1 MKKKLII
8 IVISLLL
15 ILGIGYLGIN
25 IYMDSLINKTSKEEE
40 VVPQDE
46 IIEVV
51 EDETPKAHE
60 VVNIMLV
67 GADNLDYAGGRE
79 NSYVQERSDVFKIVS
94 LDYTDKTIKLTSLD
108 RDIVVWIPDRNE
120 VGDFGRFNWAYSFGG
135 AKFALNCINYN
146 LDLDVSKY
154 VSFSFKGF
162 IDVIDIIGGIDI
174 ELTQAEAD
182 FINNPAN
189 YSLMSYPVSAGINH
203 LNGKSALTYARI
215 RHLDSDFVRMERQ
228 NTVIKAVINKLKT
241 SSFTEL
247 MEVINK
253 CLPYITTNL
262 TNSEIKTML
271 WDVLSFDL
279 NDIQTQTFPINGTED
294 VAWNHSELGG
304 YILRSYSNQVIEL
317 HKYIYGTDTYEPT
330 KRIYDNENKI
340 YETYGQFYE
349 NSELIP

>member
-15 ILGIGYLGIN
+15 LLGIGYLGIN

-40 VVPQDE
+40 VVSQDE

-51 EDETPKAHE
+51 EDETPKAHD

-67 GADNLDYAGGRE
+67 GADNLDWANRE
-79 NSYVQERSDVFKIVS
+79 ASWVEQRSDVLKLVS

-154 VSFSFKGF
+154 VSFSFAGF
-162 IDVIDIIGGIDI
+162 INVIDAIDGIDI
-174 ELTQAEAD
+174 DLTKEEVSY
-182 FINNPAN
+182 INNSKLSDEKMTVTV
-189 YSLMSYPVSAGINH
+189 YEGTNH
-203 LNGKSALTYARI
+203 LYGKDALRYARI
-215 RHLDSDFVRMERQ
+215 RHLDSDFVRMDRQ
-228 NTVIKAVINKLKT
+228 NVVIKAVISKLKT

-279 NDIQTQTFPINGTED
+279 NNIQTQTFPINGTED

-330 KRIYDNENKI
+330 QRIYDNEKKI

>member
-1 MKKKLII
+1 MKKKLVII
-8 IVISLLL
+8 TISVLLL
-15 ILGIGYLGIN
+15 LGIGYLGIN

-40 VVPQDE
+40 VVPQE
-46 IIEVV
+46 EIEVV

-67 GADNLDYAGGRE
+67 GADNLDWGNRE
-79 NSYVQERSDVFKIVS
+79 ASYVEQRSDVFKIVS
-94 LDYTDKTIKLTSLD
+94 LDYTNKTIKLTSLD

-135 AKFALNCINYN
+135 AKYALNCINYN

-154 VSFSFKGF
+154 VSFSFAGF
-162 IDVIDIIGGIDI
+162 IEVIDTIGGIDI

-182 FINNPAN
+182 AFNGKTKSNAEMHT
-189 YSLMSYPVSAGINH
+189 YAQEGINH
-203 LNGKSALTYARI
+203 LDGYDALAYSRQ
-215 RHLDSDFVRMERQ
+215 RYVDSDFVRMDRQ
-228 NTVIKAVINKLKT
+228 SNVIKAVINKLKG
-241 SSFTEL
+241 SSFSEL

-271 WDVLSFDL
+271 WDILSFDL
-279 NDIQTQTFPINGTED
+279 GNIKTQTFPVNGTQD

-330 KRIYDNENKI
+330 QTIYDNENKI
-340 YETYGQFYE
+340 YETYGEFYE
-349 NSELIP
+349 DSELIP